1 MSRKSITTLSKR
13 GIALTIISKLLYGVG
28 DKSTHTEELTT
39 LYQSLLQLSG
49 LNDEACD
56 ASVDSSDPFSLSEI
70 PWENI
75 LNSITADSRA
85 MRKFVESGEFTDK
98 ELQYMC
104 ALMCG
109 LSGKE
114 YELITGLRSQYN
126 LSWSIRQKLGV
137 PPKSTN
143 LRNFLQNLPEKAII

>member
-1 MSRKSITTLSKR
+1 MSRKSITTLSKQ

-28 DKSTHTEELTT
+28 DKSPHAEELST
-39 LYQSLLQLSG
+39 LYQSLLRLSG
-49 LNDEACD
+49 LSDETCD

-75 LNSITADSRA
+75 LDSITADSLA
-85 MRKFVESGEFTDK
+85 MRKFVESGKFTDK

-126 LSWSIRQKLGV
+126 LSWSIRQKLGI

-143 LRNFLQNLPEKAII
+143 LRNFLQNLSERAIV

>member
-1 MSRKSITTLSKR
+1 M
-13 GIALTIISKLLYGVG
+13 
-28 DKSTHTEELTT
+28 
-39 LYQSLLQLSG
+39 
-49 LNDEACD
+49 
-56 ASVDSSDPFSLSEI
+56 I

-75 LNSITADSRA
+75 LDSITADSLA
-85 MRKFVESGEFTDK
+85 MRKFVESGKFTDK

-126 LSWSIRQKLGV
+126 LSWSIRQKLGI

-143 LRNFLQNLPEKAII
+143 LRNFLQNLSERAIV

>member
-1 MSRKSITTLSKR
+1 
-13 GIALTIISKLLYGVG
+13 
-28 DKSTHTEELTT
+28 
-39 LYQSLLQLSG
+39 
-49 LNDEACD
+49 
-56 ASVDSSDPFSLSEI
+56 
-70 PWENI
+70 
-75 LNSITADSRA
+75 
-85 MRKFVESGEFTDK
+85 MRKIVESGKFTDN

-126 LSWSIRQKLGV
+126 LSWSIRQKLGI

-143 LRNFLQNLPEKAII
+143 LRNYLQSLPEKEII